1 MTHRSHIRRITDLNK
16 IAEFYAPGK
25 IIFGPGGISQVGAEA
40 KRLGSKALI
49 VLGRGAMRKSGALD
63 RLTHLLIENNLK
75 YAIYENIP
83 SDPTVKIVDAGTD
96 FARKENCNLVISLGG
111 GSVLDTGKAISVI
124 VTNEGSVADY
134 QEIEGKG
141 RKFQHRP
148 IPFIA
153 IPTTSG
159 TGSEA
164 TRNAVI
170 TNTELGLKKS
180 IRDPWLLP
188 EVALVDPELTLS
200 LPPYMTAISGGD
212 ALTQCIE
219 SYLGKKNQE
228 ITDVLALH
236 AIGLIGK
243 SLVKAVKDG
252 KNLEARKDMAMAAL
266 LSGLCLSNSG
276 LGAAHALSHPL
287 GVYYKIPHGLSCAV
301 LLPYVMEYNL
311 PVITKRL
318 AKIAQSLGEDV
329 SLLSESE
336 AAQRAV
342 EKIKEILSQV
352 GIKDNLSEW
361 GIKEEDFPQLIK
373 GAKGG
378 TLNNNPREVSDKDL
392 IELLYKITGL

>member
-1 MTHRSHIRRITDLNK
+1 MIK
-16 IAEFYAPGK
+16 VGEFYAPGK
-25 IIFGPGGISQVGAEA
+25 IIFGPGSLNQIGTEA
-40 KRLGSKALI
+40 KRLGSKALV
-49 VLGRGAMRKSGALD
+49 VLGRGAMRKNGVLD
-63 RLTHLLIENNLK
+63 RLTHLLIENNLE
-75 YAIYENIP
+75 YIIYENIP
-83 SDPTVKIVDAGTD
+83 SDPTVETVDEGANL
-96 FARKENCNLVISLGG
+96 ARREKCNLVIALGG
-111 GSVLDTGKAISVI
+111 GSVLDTGKAISAM

-141 RKFQHRP
+141 RKFKTKP

-170 TNTELGLKKS
+170 TNTKLGLKKS
-180 IRDPWLLP
+180 IRDPWLIP

-200 LPPYMTAISGGD
+200 LPPHITAICGGD

-219 SYLGKKNQE
+219 SYLGKKSQE
-228 ITDVLALH
+228 ITDALALH

-243 SLVKAVKDG
+243 SLVKAAKDG

-311 PVITKRL
+311 PVVTKKL
-318 AKIAQSLGEDV
+318 AKITECSGENI
-329 SLLSESE
+329 SSFSETE
-336 AAQRAV
+336 AAQRAIYKV
-342 EKIKEILSQV
+342 KEILSQA
-352 GIKDNLSEW
+352 GIKSNLSEW
-361 GIKEEDFPQLIK
+361 EIKKEDFPQLIK

-378 TLNNNPREVSDKDL
+378 SLNNNPRDTSDEDL
-392 IELLYKITGL
+392 IELLYKTTGLFDTTELP

>member
-1 MTHRSHIRRITDLNK
+1 MYK
-16 IAEFYAPGK
+16 VGEFYAPGK
-25 IIFGPGGISQVGAEA
+25 IIFGPGGLSQVGAEA
-40 KRLGSKALI
+40 KRLGSKVLI
-49 VLGRGAMRKSGALD
+49 VLGKSAMKKSGALD
-63 RLTHLLIENNLK
+63 RLTHLLIENNLE
-75 YAIYENIP
+75 YVIYENVP
-83 SDPTVKIVDAGTD
+83 SDPTVETIDTGTGL
-96 FARKENCNLVISLGG
+96 ARKEKCNLIIALGG
-111 GSVLDTGKAISVI
+111 GSVLDTGKAISAM

-141 RKFQHRP
+141 RKFQHKTL
-148 IPFIA
+148 PFIA

-164 TRNAVI
+164 TKNAVI
-170 TNTELGLKKS
+170 TNTEFSLKKS
-180 IRDPWLLP
+180 IRDPMLIP

-200 LPPYMTAISGGD
+200 LPPHVTADCGGD

-219 SYLGKKNQE
+219 SYLGKKSQE
-228 ITDVLALH
+228 ITDALSLH

-276 LGAAHALSHPL
+276 LGAVHALSHPL

-311 PVITKRL
+311 PVVTKKL
-318 AKIAQSLGEDV
+318 AKIAQSLGEDI
-329 SLLSESE
+329 SLLSETE

-342 EKIKEILSQV
+342 ERIKEILSQA
-352 GIKDNLSEW
+352 GIKSNLSEW
-361 GIKEEDFPQLIK
+361 EIKKEDFSQLIK

-378 TLNNNPREVSDKDL
+378 SLNNNPRDTSDEDL
-392 IELLYKITGL
+392 IELLYKMTGLY

>member
-1 MTHRSHIRRITDLNK
+1 LYK
-16 IAEFYAPGK
+16 VGEFYAPGK
-25 IIFGPGGISQVGAEA
+25 IIFGPGGLSQVGTEA
-40 KRLGSKALI
+40 KRLGSKVLI
-49 VLGRGAMRKSGALD
+49 VLGKSAMKKSGALD
-63 RLTHLLIENNLK
+63 RLTHLLIENNLE
-75 YAIYENIP
+75 YTIYDNIP
-83 SDPTVKIVDAGTD
+83 SDPTVEIVDTGTSL
-96 FARKENCNLVISLGG
+96 ARKENCNLVIALGG
-111 GSVLDTGKAISVI
+111 GSVLDTGKAISAM

-141 RKFQHRP
+141 RKFQHKTL
-148 IPFIA
+148 PFIA

-164 TRNAVI
+164 TKNAVI
-170 TNTELGLKKS
+170 TNTEFSLKKS
-180 IRDPWLLP
+180 IRDPMLIP

-200 LPPYMTAISGGD
+200 LPPHVTADCGGD

-219 SYLGKKNQE
+219 SYLGKKSQE
-228 ITDVLALH
+228 ITDALALH

-276 LGAAHALSHPL
+276 LGAVHALSHPL

-311 PVITKRL
+311 PVVTKKL
-318 AKIAQSLGEDV
+318 AKIAQSLGEDI
-329 SLLSESE
+329 SLLSETE

-342 EKIKEILSQV
+342 ERIKEILSQA
-352 GIKDNLSEW
+352 GIKSNLSEW
-361 GIKEEDFPQLIK
+361 KIKKEDFSQLIK

-378 TLNNNPREVSDKDL
+378 SLNNNPRDTSDEDL
-392 IELLYKITGL
+392 IELLYKMTGLY

>member
-1 MTHRSHIRRITDLNK
+1 LIK
-16 IAEFYAPGK
+16 VGEFYSPGK
-25 IIFGPGGISQVGAEA
+25 IIFGPGGLSQVGAEA
-40 KRLGSKALI
+40 KRLGNKVLV
-49 VLGRGAMRKSGALD
+49 VLGRSAMRKSGALD
-63 RLTHLLIENNLK
+63 RLTHLLKEKDLK
-75 YAIYENIP
+75 YIIYENIP
-83 SDPTVKIVDAGTD
+83 SDPTVETVDNGASL
-96 FARKENCNLVISLGG
+96 ARKEKCNLVIALGG
-111 GSVLDTGKAISVI
+111 GSVLDTGKAISAML
-124 VTNEGSVADY
+124 TNEGSVADY

-141 RKFQHRP
+141 RKFQHKTL
-148 IPFIA
+148 PFIA

-164 TRNAVI
+164 TKNSVI
-170 TNTELGLKKS
+170 TNTEFSLKKS
-180 IRDPWLLP
+180 IRDPMLIP

-200 LPPYMTAISGGD
+200 LSPRITAICGGD

-219 SYLGKKNQE
+219 SYLGKKSQE

-236 AIGLIGK
+236 AIGLMGK

-301 LLPYVMEYNL
+301 LLPYVMEFNL
-311 PVITKRL
+311 PVVTKKL
-318 AKIAQSLGEDV
+318 AKITQSLGEDL
-329 SLLSESE
+329 SLLSETE

-342 EKIKEILSQV
+342 EKIKEILSAV
-352 GIKDNLSEW
+352 GIKENLSEW
-361 GIKEEDFPQLIK
+361 GIKEKDFSQLIK

-378 TLNNNPREVSDKDL
+378 SLNNNPRNTSDEDL
-392 IELLYKITGL
+392 IELLYKMTGLY

>member
-1 MTHRSHIRRITDLNK
+1 MYK
-16 IAEFYAPGK
+16 VGEFYAPGK
-25 IIFGPGGISQVGAEA
+25 IIFGPGGLSQVGAEA
-40 KRLGSKALI
+40 KRLGSKVLI
-49 VLGRGAMRKSGALD
+49 VLGKSAMKKSGALD
-63 RLTHLLIENNLK
+63 RLTHLLIENNLE
-75 YAIYENIP
+75 YVIYENVP
-83 SDPTVKIVDAGTD
+83 SDPTVETIDNGTSL
-96 FARKENCNLVISLGG
+96 ARKENCNLVIALGG
-111 GSVLDTGKAISVI
+111 GSVLDTGKAISAM

-141 RKFQHRP
+141 RKFKTKTL
-148 IPFIA
+148 PFIA

-164 TRNAVI
+164 TKNAVI
-170 TNTELGLKKS
+170 TNTEFSLKKS
-180 IRDPWLLP
+180 IRDPMLIP

-200 LPPYMTAISGGD
+200 LPPHITADCGGD

-219 SYLGKKNQE
+219 SYLGKKSQE
-228 ITDVLALH
+228 ITDALSLH

-276 LGAAHALSHPL
+276 LGAVHALSHPL

-311 PVITKRL
+311 PVVTKKL
-318 AKIAQSLGEDV
+318 AKIAQSLGEDI
-329 SLLSESE
+329 SLLSETE

-342 EKIKEILSQV
+342 ERIKEILSQA
-352 GIKDNLSEW
+352 GIKSNLSEW
-361 GIKEEDFPQLIK
+361 EIKEEDFSQLIK

-378 TLNNNPREVSDKDL
+378 SLNNNPRNTSDEDL
-392 IELLYKITGL
+392 IELLYKMTGLY

>member
-1 MTHRSHIRRITDLNK
+1 MIK
-16 IAEFYAPGK
+16 VGEFYAPDK
-25 IIFGPGGISQVGAEA
+25 IIFGSGGLSQVGVEA
-40 KRLGSKALI
+40 KRLGNKVLV
-49 VLGRGAMRKSGALD
+49 VLGRSAMRKGGALNC
-63 RLTHLLIENNLK
+63 LTHLLKGNNLK

-83 SDPTVKIVDAGTD
+83 SDPTVETVDTGVSL
-96 FARKENCNLVISLGG
+96 ARKGSYNLVIALGG
-111 GSVLDTGKAISVI
+111 GSVLDTGKAISVM

-141 RKFQHRP
+141 RKFQHKP
-148 IPFIA
+148 IPLIA

-164 TRNAVI
+164 TKNAVI
-170 TNTELGLKKS
+170 TNTKFSLKKS
-180 IRDPWLLP
+180 IRDPMLIP

-200 LPPYMTAISGGD
+200 LPPHITAVCGGD

-219 SYLGKKNQE
+219 SYLGKKSQE
-228 ITDVLALH
+228 ITDILALH

-243 SLVKAVKDG
+243 SLAKAVKEG

-287 GVYYKIPHGLSCAV
+287 GVYYKIPHGLSCTV

-311 PVITKRL
+311 PVVTKKMV
-318 AKIAQSLGEDV
+318 KIAESLGENI
-329 SLLSESE
+329 SSLSEIE
-336 AAQRAV
+336 AAQRAA
-342 EKIKEILSQV
+342 EKIKEILTAV
-352 GIKDNLSEW
+352 RIKENLFGW
-361 GIKEEDFPQLIK
+361 KIKEEDFPQLIK

-378 TLNNNPREVSDKDL
+378 SLNNNPRDTSDEDL
-392 IELLYKITGL
+392 IELLYKMTGLY

>member
-1 MTHRSHIRRITDLNK
+1 MNK
-16 IAEFYAPGK
+16 VTEFFAPGK
-25 IIFGPGGISQVGAEA
+25 IIFGPGGLSQVGVEA
-40 KRLGSKALI
+40 KRLGSKVLV
-49 VLGRGAMRKSGALD
+49 VLGRSAMRKSGALD
-63 RLTHLLIENNLK
+63 RLTHLLTENNLE
-75 YAIYENIP
+75 YIIYENIL
-83 SDPTVKIVDAGTD
+83 SDPAVETVDTGASL
-96 FARKENCNLVISLGG
+96 ARKGSCNLVIALGG
-111 GSVLDTGKAISVI
+111 GSVLDTGKAISAMV
-124 VTNEGSVADY
+124 VNEGSVADY

-141 RKFQHRP
+141 RKFQHKP

-170 TNTELGLKKS
+170 TNTKLGLKKS
-180 IRDPWLLP
+180 IRDLCLIP

-200 LPPYMTAISGGD
+200 LPPHITAICGCD

-219 SYLGKKNQE
+219 SYLGKKSQE
-228 ITDVLALH
+228 ITNALALH

-243 SLVKAVKDG
+243 SLVKAVKEG

-301 LLPYVMEYNL
+301 LLPYIMEYNQ
-311 PVITKRL
+311 PVVTKKL
-318 AKIAQSLGEDV
+318 AKIAECLGENI
-329 SLLSESE
+329 SSLSETE

-342 EKIKEILSQV
+342 EKIKEILTAV
-352 GIKDNLSEW
+352 GIKENLSEW
-361 GIKEEDFPQLIK
+361 KIKEEDFPQLIK

-378 TLNNNPREVSDKDL
+378 SLNNNPRDISDKDL
-392 IELLYKITGL
+392 IELLYKMTGLC

>member
-1 MTHRSHIRRITDLNK
+1 LIK
-16 IAEFYAPGK
+16 VEEFCTPGK
-25 IIFGPGGISQVGAEA
+25 IIFGPGGLSRVGVEA

-49 VLGRGAMRKSGALD
+49 ISGKSAMRKSGALY
-63 RLTHLLIENNLK
+63 RLTHLLKENNLE
-75 YAIYENIP
+75 YVVYENIS
-83 SDPTVKIVDAGTD
+83 SDPTVETVDNGAS
-96 FARKENCNLVISLGG
+96 FARKESCNLVIALGG
-111 GSVLDTGKAISVI
+111 GSVLDTGKAISAM

-141 RKFQHRP
+141 RKFETKP

-170 TNTELGLKKS
+170 TNPVFSLKKS
-180 IRDPWLLP
+180 IRDPWLIP
-188 EVALVDPELTLS
+188 EIALVDPELTLS
-200 LPPYMTAISGGD
+200 LPPYVTATCGGD
-212 ALTQCIE
+212 ALTQCVE
-219 SYLGKKNQE
+219 SYLGKKSQE
-228 ITDVLALH
+228 ITDALALY

-252 KNLEARKDMAMAAL
+252 KNLEARKNMAMAAL

-311 PVITKRL
+311 PVVAKRL
-318 AKIAQSLGEDV
+318 AKIAQSLGEDI
-329 SLLSESE
+329 SILSETE
-336 AAQRAV
+336 NAQRAV
-342 EKIKEILSQV
+342 DKVKDLLTQA
-352 GIKDNLSEW
+352 GIKSNLYEWEIKKDNFS
-361 GIKEEDFPQLIK
+361 QLIK
-373 GAKGG
+373 GSKGG
-378 TLNNNPREVSDKDL
+378 SLNNNPRNASDEDL
-392 IELLYKITGL
+392 IELLYKITGLC

>member
-1 MTHRSHIRRITDLNK
+1 MYK
-16 IAEFYAPGK
+16 VGEFYAPGK
-25 IIFGPGGISQVGAEA
+25 IIFGPGGLSQVGAEA
-40 KRLGSKALI
+40 KRLGSKVLI
-49 VLGRGAMRKSGALD
+49 VLGKSAMKKSGALD
-63 RLTHLLIENNLK
+63 RLTHLLIENNLE
-75 YAIYENIP
+75 YVIYENVP
-83 SDPTVKIVDAGTD
+83 SDPTVEIIDNGTSL
-96 FARKENCNLVISLGG
+96 ARKENCNLVIALGG
-111 GSVLDTGKAISVI
+111 GSVLDTGKAISAM

-141 RKFQHRP
+141 RKFQHKTL
-148 IPFIA
+148 PFIA

-164 TRNAVI
+164 TKNAVI
-170 TNTELGLKKS
+170 TNTEFSLKKS
-180 IRDPWLLP
+180 IRDPMLIP

-200 LPPYMTAISGGD
+200 LPPHITADCGGD

-228 ITDVLALH
+228 ITDALALH

-276 LGAAHALSHPL
+276 LGAVHALSHPL

-311 PVITKRL
+311 PVVTRKL
-318 AKIAQSLGEDV
+318 AKIAQSLGEDI
-329 SLLSESE
+329 SLLSETE

-342 EKIKEILSQV
+342 EKIKEILSQA
-352 GIKDNLSEW
+352 GIKSNLSEW
-361 GIKEEDFPQLIK
+361 EIKKEDFSQLIK

-378 TLNNNPREVSDKDL
+378 SLNNNPRDTSDEDL
-392 IELLYKITGL
+392 IELLYKMTGLY

>member
-1 MTHRSHIRRITDLNK
+1 LIK
-16 IAEFYAPGK
+16 VGEFYSPGK
-25 IIFGPGGISQVGAEA
+25 IIFGPGGLSQVGVEA
-40 KRLGSKALI
+40 KRLGNKVLV
-49 VLGRGAMRKSGALD
+49 VLGRSAMRKSGALD
-63 RLTHLLIENNLK
+63 RLTHLLKEKDLK
-75 YAIYENIP
+75 YIIYENIP
-83 SDPTVKIVDAGTD
+83 SDPTVETVDNGASL
-96 FARKENCNLVISLGG
+96 ARKEKCNLVIALGG
-111 GSVLDTGKAISVI
+111 GSVLDTGKAISAML
-124 VTNEGSVADY
+124 TNEGSVADY

-141 RKFQHRP
+141 RKFQHKTL
-148 IPFIA
+148 PFIA

-164 TRNAVI
+164 TKNSVI
-170 TNTELGLKKS
+170 TNTEFSLKKS
-180 IRDPWLLP
+180 IRDPMLIP

-200 LPPYMTAISGGD
+200 LSPRITAICGGD

-219 SYLGKKNQE
+219 SYLGKKSQE

-236 AIGLIGK
+236 AIGLMGK

-301 LLPYVMEYNL
+301 LLPYVMEFNL
-311 PVITKRL
+311 PVVTKKL
-318 AKIAQSLGEDV
+318 AKITQSLGEDL
-329 SLLSESE
+329 SLLSETE

-342 EKIKEILSQV
+342 EKIKEILSAV
-352 GIKDNLSEW
+352 GIKENLSEW
-361 GIKEEDFPQLIK
+361 GIKEKDFSQLIK

-378 TLNNNPREVSDKDL
+378 SLNNNPRNTSDEDL
-392 IELLYKITGL
+392 IELLYKMTGLY

>member
-1 MTHRSHIRRITDLNK
+1 LLK
-16 IAEFYAPGK
+16 VGEFYTPEK
-25 IIFGPGGISQVGAEA
+25 IIFGPGGLSQVGTEA
-40 KRLGSKALI
+40 KRLGNKVLV
-49 VLGRGAMRKSGALD
+49 VLGRSAMRKSGVLD
-63 RLTHLLIENNLK
+63 RLIRLLKENDLE
-75 YAIYENIP
+75 YIIYENIP
-83 SDPTVKIVDAGTD
+83 SDPTVKTVDIGASLT
-96 FARKENCNLVISLGG
+96 RKRSCNLVTALGG
-111 GSVLDTGKAISVI
+111 GSVLDTGKAISAM

-141 RKFQHRP
+141 RKFQHKP

-164 TRNAVI
+164 TKNAVI
-170 TNTELGLKKS
+170 TNTKLGLKKS
-180 IRDPWLLP
+180 IRDPWLIP
-188 EVALVDPELTLS
+188 EVALIDPELTLS
-200 LPPYMTAISGGD
+200 LPPHITAICGGD

-219 SYLGKKNQE
+219 SYLGNKSQE
-228 ITDVLALH
+228 ITDALALH

-243 SLVKAVKDG
+243 SLVKAVKEG

-311 PVITKRL
+311 PVVIKRL
-318 AKIAQSLGEDV
+318 AKIAQSLGEDL
-329 SLLSESE
+329 SLLSETE

-342 EKIKEILSQV
+342 EKIKEILSAI
-352 GIKDNLSEW
+352 GIKENLSEW
-361 GIKEEDFPQLIK
+361 RIKEEGFPQLIK

-378 TLNNNPREVSDKDL
+378 SLNNNPRDISDEDL
-392 IELLYKITGL
+392 IELLYKMTGLY

>member
-1 MTHRSHIRRITDLNK
+1 MIK
-16 IAEFYAPGK
+16 VGEFYAPGK
-25 IIFGPGGISQVGAEA
+25 IIFGPGGLSQVGAEA
-40 KRLGSKALI
+40 KRLGNKALI
-49 VLGRGAMRKSGALD
+49 VSGKSAMRKSGALD
-63 RLTHLLIENNLK
+63 RLTHLLTENNLE
-75 YAIYENIP
+75 YIIYENIP
-83 SDPTVKIVDAGTD
+83 SDPTVETVDEGANL
-96 FARKENCNLVISLGG
+96 ARKENCNLAIALGG
-111 GSVLDTGKAISVI
+111 GSVLDTGKAISAM

-141 RKFQHRP
+141 RKFQHKP

-164 TRNAVI
+164 TKNAVI
-170 TNTELGLKKS
+170 TNTKLSLKKS
-180 IRDPWLLP
+180 IRNPWLIP

-200 LPPYMTAISGGD
+200 LPPHITTICGGD

-219 SYLGKKNQE
+219 SYLGKKSQE
-228 ITDVLALH
+228 ITDALSLH

-252 KNLEARKDMAMAAL
+252 KNLEARKNMAMAAL

-276 LGAAHALSHPL
+276 LGAVHALSHPL

-311 PVITKRL
+311 PVVTKKL
-318 AKIAQSLGEDV
+318 AKIAQSLGEDI
-329 SLLSESE
+329 SLLSETE

-342 EKIKEILSQV
+342 EKIKEILSQAR
-352 GIKDNLSEW
+352 IKSNLSEW
-361 GIKEEDFPQLIK
+361 DIKKEDFSQLIK

-378 TLNNNPREVSDKDL
+378 SLNNNPRDTSDEDL
-392 IELLYKITGL
+392 IELLYKMTGLY

>member
-1 MTHRSHIRRITDLNK
+1 MNK
-16 IAEFYAPGK
+16 VTEFFAPGK
-25 IIFGPGGISQVGAEA
+25 IIFGPGGLSQVGEEA
-40 KRLGSKALI
+40 KRLGSKVLV
-49 VLGRGAMRKSGALD
+49 VLGRSAMRKSGALD
-63 RLTHLLIENNLK
+63 RLTHLLTENNLE
-75 YAIYENIP
+75 YIIYENIP
-83 SDPTVKIVDAGTD
+83 SDPTVETVDTGASL
-96 FARKENCNLVISLGG
+96 ARKGSCNLVIALGG
-111 GSVLDTGKAISVI
+111 GSVLDTGKAISAM

-141 RKFQHRP
+141 RKFQYKP

-164 TRNAVI
+164 TINAVI

-180 IRDPWLLP
+180 IRDPWLIP
-188 EVALVDPELTLS
+188 EIALVDPELTLS
-200 LPPYMTAISGGD
+200 LPPHITAICGGD

-219 SYLGKKNQE
+219 SYLGKKSQE
-228 ITDVLALH
+228 ITDALALH

-243 SLVKAVKDG
+243 SLIKAAKEG

-301 LLPYVMEYNL
+301 LLPYVMEFNL
-311 PVITKRL
+311 PVVTKKL
-318 AKIAQSLGEDV
+318 AKIAECLGENI
-329 SLLSESE
+329 SSLSETE

-342 EKIKEILSQV
+342 ENIKEILSAV
-352 GIKDNLSEW
+352 GIKKNLSEW
-361 GIKEEDFPQLIK
+361 KIKEKDFSQLIK

-378 TLNNNPREVSDKDL
+378 SLNNNPRDTSDEDL
-392 IELLYKITGL
+392 IELLYKMTGLY

>member
-1 MTHRSHIRRITDLNK
+1 MVRVG
-16 IAEFYAPGK
+16 EFYAPGK
-25 IIFGPGGISQVGAEA
+25 IIFGPGSLNQIGIEA
-40 KRLGSKALI
+40 KRLGNKALV
-49 VLGRGAMRKSGALD
+49 VLGRSAMKKSGALD
-63 RLTHLLIENNLK
+63 RLTHLLKKNNLK
-75 YAIYENIP
+75 YIIYENIP
-83 SDPTVKIVDAGTD
+83 SDPTVETVDTGAS
-96 FARKENCNLVISLGG
+96 FARKGSCNLVIALGG
-111 GSVLDTGKAISVI
+111 GSVLDAGKAISAM

-141 RKFQHRP
+141 RKFQYKP

-164 TRNAVI
+164 TKNAVI
-170 TNTELGLKKS
+170 TNTKFSLKKS
-180 IRDPWLLP
+180 IRDPMLIP

-200 LPPYMTAISGGD
+200 LPPRITAVCGGD

-219 SYLGKKNQE
+219 SYLGKKSQE
-228 ITDVLALH
+228 ITDALALH

-243 SLVKAVKDG
+243 NLVKAVKDG
-252 KNLEARKDMAMAAL
+252 KNLEARKNMAMAAL

-311 PVITKRL
+311 PVVTKKL
-318 AKIAQSLGEDV
+318 AKIAQSLGV
-329 SLLSESE
+329 NLSLLSETE
-336 AAQRAV
+336 AAQKAV
-342 EKIKEILSQV
+342 EKIKEVLSQA
-352 GIKDNLSEW
+352 GIKSNLSEW
-361 GIKEEDFPQLIK
+361 GIKKEDFPQLIK

-378 TLNNNPREVSDKDL
+378 SLNNNPRDTSDGDL
-392 IELLYKITGL
+392 IGLLNKMTGLY

>member
-1 MTHRSHIRRITDLNK
+1 MYK
-16 IAEFYAPGK
+16 VGEFYAPGK
-25 IIFGPGGISQVGAEA
+25 IIFGPGGLSQVGTEA
-40 KRLGSKALI
+40 KRLGSKVLV
-49 VLGRGAMRKSGALD
+49 VLGRSAMRKSGALD
-63 RLTHLLIENNLK
+63 RLTHLLIENNLE
-75 YAIYENIP
+75 YTIYDNIP
-83 SDPTVKIVDAGTD
+83 SDPTVEIVDTGTSL
-96 FARKENCNLVISLGG
+96 ARKENCNLVIALGG
-111 GSVLDTGKAISVI
+111 GSVLDTGKAISAM

-141 RKFQHRP
+141 RKFKTKP

-164 TRNAVI
+164 TKNAVI
-170 TNTELGLKKS
+170 TNTEFSLKKS
-180 IRDPWLLP
+180 IRDPMLIP

-200 LPPYMTAISGGD
+200 LPPYITAVCGGD

-219 SYLGKKNQE
+219 SYLGKKSQE
-228 ITDVLALH
+228 ITDALALH

-252 KNLEARKDMAMAAL
+252 KNLEARKNMAMAAL

-311 PVITKRL
+311 PVVTKRL
-318 AKIAQSLGEDV
+318 VKITQSLGEDI
-329 SLLSESE
+329 SLLSETES
-336 AAQRAV
+336 AHRAV
-342 EKIKEILSQV
+342 EKIKEILSQA
-352 GIKDNLSEW
+352 GIKSNLSEW
-361 GIKEEDFPQLIK
+361 GIKKEDFSQLIK

-378 TLNNNPREVSDKDL
+378 SLNNNPRDTSDEDL
-392 IELLYKITGL
+392 IELLYKMTGLY